1 MQVLTTAIQIVA
13 VYYTVESYLTIFS
26 SPGGVS
32 GDIDQLLVISQELK
46 SPYGVYLRL
55 VLF

>member
-1 MQVLTTAIQIVA
+1 MDL
-13 VYYTVESYLTIFS
+13 YLMDLCTQW
-26 SPGGVS
+26 
-32 GDIDQLLVISQELK
+32 GDIDQLLIKLQELK